1 MANHETEA
9 GNKPHDGRGN
19 VVYSRRLTAEERAR
33 RQEEAGADART
44 LSGGKVSPTLP
55 TLLAGFVLLL
65 ALVYGLGYSSVREM
79 QAVSERVRE
88 ESQMR
93 SGRTKLLLELNNAL
107 AKLNNEARERDSAE
121 RRGGIINPFDLRLRT
136 ARGDVRRLLASFE
149 RLPAGQTDA
158 GQRFRRQLADY
169 IGVTEDLDR
178 YSLEGFPLY
187 RNLDEQLDAFIQQM
201 QAEQENLNWQSQV
214 WENEAQS
221 NLDYLTILAVITG
234 IFVAGVTTWEV
245 QRRFRQ
251 VRRSLAEA
259 RRERQFN
266 AQMIEGMVSAVAAI
280 DAEGRI
286 RSANESFQQLLP
298 EATVGA
304 SIHELRAGEETTR
317 LLAKVTGARV
327 DEPMYHGR
335 RTLAP
340 EQAAA
345 ESSPTRERSFDV
357 YSSPLDIDGERGQI
371 LTLVD
376 VTEAAEAEREVRR
389 TESLAAV
396 GQAAAQVAH
405 EIRNPLGSIR
415 LGVAMLRDMTD
426 ARDAH
431 NTIDLVERGIDH
443 LNKLT
448 VDVTQYSR
456 ERKLSLA
463 PTNVHELLDS
473 SLELIA
479 DQLQRKGTPVERG
492 YSEATLTGLLDEDQL
507 RQVFV
512 NLLANAVDAGVEN
525 SPITLSTAL
534 VHPPISGNSD
544 GGGDGRGNSAQTN
557 SSRARITITD
567 KGVGMDEATKARIF
581 EPFFTTKKRG
591 TGLGLAIVKKIIA
604 QHGGTITVES
614 ATGKGTSF
622 VVELPLGVARRG

>member
-9 GNKPHDGRGN
+9 ENKPHDGRGN

-44 LSGGKVSPTLP
+44 LSGGKVSLTLP

-158 GQRFRRQLADY
+158 GQQFRRQLGDY
-169 IGVTEDLDR
+169 IGITEDLDR
-178 YSLEGFPLY
+178 YSLEGFALY
-187 RNLDEQLDAFIQQM
+187 RNLDEQLDAFIQQT
-201 QAEQENLNWQSQV
+201 QAEQENLNWQSQA

-221 NLDYLTILAVITG
+221 NLDYLTILAVLTG

-251 VRRSLAEA
+251 VRRSLTEA

-304 SIHELRAGEETTR
+304 SVNELRAGEETTR
-317 LLAKVTGARV
+317 LLAKVTAARV
-327 DEPMYHGR
+327 EEPIYH
-335 RTLAP
+335 
-340 EQAAA
+340 
-345 ESSPTRERSFDV
+345 
-357 YSSPLDIDGERGQI
+357 
-371 LTLVD
+371 
-376 VTEAAEAEREVRR
+376 
-389 TESLAAV
+389 
-396 GQAAAQVAH
+396 
-405 EIRNPLGSIR
+405 
-415 LGVAMLRDMTD
+415 
-426 ARDAH
+426 
-431 NTIDLVERGIDH
+431 
-443 LNKLT
+443 
-448 VDVTQYSR
+448 
-456 ERKLSLA
+456 
-463 PTNVHELLDS
+463 
-473 SLELIA
+473 
-479 DQLQRKGTPVERG
+479 
-492 YSEATLTGLLDEDQL
+492 
-507 RQVFV
+507 
-512 NLLANAVDAGVEN
+512 
-525 SPITLSTAL
+525 
-534 VHPPISGNSD
+534 
-544 GGGDGRGNSAQTN
+544 
-557 SSRARITITD
+557 
-567 KGVGMDEATKARIF
+567 
-581 EPFFTTKKRG
+581 
-591 TGLGLAIVKKIIA
+591 
-604 QHGGTITVES
+604 
-614 ATGKGTSF
+614 
-622 VVELPLGVARRG
+622 